1 MVLGKLPVLE
11 YPVNLDY
18 SRARASALAV
28 GADRDCLDMCCSL
41 IYHSHFSPS
50 LWETIRYRLKYY
62 RKGPFNPNN

>member
-41 IYHSHFSPS
+41 IYHSHFSS
-50 LWETIRYRLKYY
+50 LPLSGRRFDID
-62 RKGPFNPNN
+62 